1 MDDGVADLRARS
13 GEARGG
19 VDRTV
24 RPCGPA
30 ALEMPLNPVRRWSHG
45 APAVSSQREKTM
57 SNVARWVVCAVALS
71 TGAAY
76 ADEAAAM
83 AAKVK
88 AELQKIDARLKLSPD
103 QKEKMKGILEEKF
116 DKQDALDKEYRAKL
130 RDVMTPAQ
138 QTEWDKI
145 KSEYKAKMKAAH

>member
-1 MDDGVADLRARS
+1 
-13 GEARGG
+13 
-19 VDRTV
+19 
-24 RPCGPA
+24 
-30 ALEMPLNPVRRWSHG
+30 
-45 APAVSSQREKTM
+45 M

-103 QKEKMKGILEEKF
+103 QKDKMKGILQEKF

>member
-1 MDDGVADLRARS
+1 
-13 GEARGG
+13 
-19 VDRTV
+19 
-24 RPCGPA
+24 
-30 ALEMPLNPVRRWSHG
+30 
-45 APAVSSQREKTM
+45 M